1 MSVDLVELAYAQ
13 VVADPAH
20 TAVVTGVPAWVAARA
35 PRPKAPPR
43 RWSTWEEQFL
53 RDNMGHLPYAEI
65 ARALGRTENALKIR
79 RTRKGMPPPTRTLLT
94 ATRVART
101 VFGKNP
107 STIAFWIEKG
117 RLPARRMALRDR
129 CAYLMTRS
137 DLLAFMR
144 NPQNWPLYN
153 PETMPEGP
161 WQAIAARIRDDVRFL
176 TTGEVARR
184 YGTTAANV
192 SKHIREGRL
201 PAIRWANWH
210 IREEDAERVFGG
222 ERSGR
227 RGTYQRRWQP
237 TPRGLAFLA
246 LAHSVGFTCGTIAGM
261 MKRTAVTAALPYQL
275 GRLRETGQLR
285 ELLASEPV
293 VFNDDGEPWG
303 DWRALGHRFPLLRE
317 AMERFVAEKRLTD
330 AERRL
335 VAGYLWRVAE
345 YHRLPVARMLK
356 IHRNVNEERLR
367 QEWEGMGLHCPV

>member
-1 MSVDLVELAYAQ
+1 
-13 VVADPAH
+13 
-20 TAVVTGVPAWVAARA
+20 TGVPAWVAARA

-79 RTRKGMPPPTRTLLT
+79 RIRKGMPPPTRTLLT

-101 VFGKNP
+101 VFGKDP

-129 CAYLMTRS
+129 CVYLMTRS

-161 WQAIAARIRDDVRFL
+161 WQATAARIRGDVRFL
-176 TTGEVARR
+176 TTGEVARK
-184 YGTTAANV
+184 YGMTATNV
-192 SKHIREGRL
+192 AKYIRQGRL
-201 PAIRWANWH
+201 PATRWANWH
-210 IREEDAERVFGG
+210 VREEDAERVFGG
-222 ERSGR
+222 MRFIR
-227 RGTYQRRWQP
+227 RGRYRRRWHP
-237 TPRGLAFLA
+237 TPRALGFLA
-246 LAHSVGFTCGTIAGM
+246 LAHSVGLTWGAIARM
-261 MKRTAVTAALPYQL
+261 MKRRDAASALPYWL
-275 GRLRETGQLR
+275 GKLRGTGQLR

-303 DWRALGHRFPLLRE
+303 DWRALGSRFPLLRK
-317 AMERFVAEKRLTD
+317 AMERFVAEERLTK
-330 AERRL
+330 AQRRL

-345 YHRLPVARMLK
+345 YHELPVARMLK
-356 IHRNVNEERLR
+356 VQRNVSEAGLR
-367 QEWEGMGLHCPV
+367 DVWEGMEAETQSIAGDESLPFAARFTRAVYPEA